1 MYIRKLLYF
10 FLHQPWKSEITIPLC
25 RVIVRQALTATPRFE
40 QLEKQ
45 IYYVHLMSRQ
55 SLQLPYP
62 ITRRFSLPKCW
73 DIAPTPNP
81 VQLGNP
87 LTRHAF
93 SGRQRW
99 IRGGLTHITDV
110 LSFSFTLSLTLSL
123 FLFFFLWHLMLSL
136 LTSSHK
142 CLKLF
147 SKRIILN
154 SRLRMRQRTEKTL
167 KCRMRNLDIFLFF

>member
-110 LSFSFTLSLTLSL
+110 LSFSFTLTLSL
-123 FLFFFLWHLMLSL
+123 SVLLFVASNVVALDVITQMFEIIFKKNYSQ
-136 LTSSHK
+136 LTPPYATK
-142 CLKLF
+142 DWKD
-147 SKRIILN
+147 
-154 SRLRMRQRTEKTL
+154 T
-167 KCRMRNLDIFLFF
+167 